1 LWDFFEI
8 GRILLWSGRRSRLTS
23 GRPGRR
29 LLRLHPD
36 AGVHL
41 LLELVLRLACA
52 HGHKSE
58 TSAKGAASPPHGR
71 IERGRD
77 DVMLEDRE
85 GVPKGVAQYLA
96 LTMLRTQSESSMAP
110 MMTPLL
116 TRRGSCRLRSD
127 GFISPSS
134 SSRRSRR
141 LPAGAPTRPR
151 SGAPRPKRPPFAAPS
166 DLLLSLRSR
175 RRKGGRASWHRQG
188 MGTGART
195 RKEGSRCFA

>member
-1 LWDFFEI
+1 MKSGESSC
-8 GRILLWSGRRSRLTS
+8 GREEGRDSPPGVLAGDSSVSIRMLAFICSWSWSSALPARMATEQRQQREPLPHHASGSRGRR
-23 GRPGRR
+23 
-29 LLRLHPD
+29 
-36 AGVHL
+36 
-41 LLELVLRLACA
+41 
-52 HGHKSE
+52 
-58 TSAKGAASPPHGR
+58 
-71 IERGRD
+71 ER
-77 DVMLEDRE
+77 ML

-96 LTMLRTQSESSMAP
+96 LTMLRTQSESSIAP
-110 MMTPLL
+110 MMTLLL